1 MSQATDY
8 LETKVLNGLLGG
20 TNVTFNTKPY
30 IGLLKSAPSD
40 SSGGTEVSGT
50 NYARVQC
57 GASNQGDFVVGSTG
71 SASNTGAFTF
81 NDAQS
86 NWGTVTHVGLYDS
99 ATSGNL
105 LGYGALNTSADIQN
119 GDIFKIP
126 TSGFTVSV
134 D

>member
-8 LETKVLNGLLGG
+8 LETKILTGMLGG
-20 TNVTFNTKPY
+20 SNVTFSSKPY
-30 IGLLKSAPSD
+30 IGLLKSAPTD
-40 SSGGTEVSGT
+40 SSNGLEVGGT
-50 NYARVQC
+50 NYARVQA
-57 GASNQGDFVVGSTG
+57 GQTGQGDFTVGSTG

-86 NWGTVTHVGLYDS
+86 NWGVVTHVGLFDS
-99 ATSGNL
+99 PTGGNL
-105 LGYGALNTSADIQN
+105 LVYGALNTSADIVN